1 MRDSESGGD
10 GRSGFDRGKIMYVIL
25 VYDICLKGNGAR
37 RLSRVFKTC
46 KKYLHHI
53 QDSVF
58 EGELS
63 KVQLLQLQQ
72 ELKKTVDQELDS
84 VIIFKSRQE
93 KWLDKEFWGKS
104 DDATDFLL

>member
-1 MRDSESGGD
+1 
-10 GRSGFDRGKIMYVIL
+10 MYVIL
-25 VYDICLKGNGAR
+25 VYDICLEGNGAR

-72 ELKKTVDQELDS
+72 ELKKTVDQKLDS
-84 VIIFKSRQE
+84 VIVFKNRQE
-93 KWLDKEFWGKS
+93 KWLEKEFWGKS